1 MKFLLRIALRYG
13 LTALTIYG
21 LLQYTPQYLTLTP
34 PIQGV
39 LVAALI
45 VAVLNALVRPVLK
58 LITMPIGWVAGA
70 LAIIIVNGVFIQLVS
85 MIADGLPNLLQLEIT
100 GGLMG
105 WVVIALALGISNW
118 IVKIIT

>member
-1 MKFLLRIALRYG
+1 MKTLLRIALRYG

-21 LLQYTPQYLTLTP
+21 LVQYTPYLQITP
-34 PIQGV
+34 LIQGI

-45 VAVLNALVRPVLK
+45 VALLNALVRPVLK
-58 LITMPIGWVAGA
+58 LITTPIGWVAGA

-85 MIADGLPNLLQLEIT
+85 MIANALPNLLTLEIT

-105 WVVIALALGISNW
+105 WVIVALGLGISNW

>member
-1 MKFLLRIALRYG
+1 MKFLLRILLRYS

-21 LLQYTPQYLTLTP
+21 ILQYLPQYLTITP
-34 PIQGV
+34 VIQGI

-45 VAVLNALVRPVLK
+45 VAVLNALVRPLLK
-58 LITMPIGWVAGA
+58 LITLPIGWVAGA

-85 MIADGLPNLLQLEIT
+85 VIANALPNLLQLEIT

-105 WVVIALALGISNW
+105 WVIIALALGVSNW
-118 IVKIIT
+118 IVKVVT